1 MKKIKNLAKIEKIK
15 IEKDKY
21 KIEQLQSLFGTR
33 IEFRSQIDYDRTI
46 ALITLLVHHL
56 YLEKKKHFTLSCLH
70 TRLCSLPSA
79 ISGIFIFI
87 FLIWT
92 FHILSPSKFLQSYVY

>member
-1 MKKIKNLAKIEKIK
+1 MDRKNNKNQKSCKNPIALQIEKIK
-15 IEKDKY
+15 IEKDKYVY

-33 IEFRSQIDYDRTI
+33 IEFRSQIDYDQTI

-70 TRLCSLPSA
+70 TRLCSLYFSLQRY
-79 ISGIFIFI
+79 FIYNF
-87 FLIWT
+87 
-92 FHILSPSKFLQSYVY
+92 